1 MYIHECLSE
10 YIQCGNTSFP
20 ITGTYDIIKELSQ
33 RKEAKSGFEKQFEV
47 SSK

>member
-20 ITGTYDIIKELSQ
+20 ITGTYGIIKELSQ
-33 RKEAKSGFEKQFEV
+33 TKEGKSGFEKQFEV
-47 SSK
+47 NLK